1 MPVSSPPE
9 QVVRHS
15 AWARH
20 DLKVKPVE
28 QLLRRL
34 PQPRSGAELHLRG
47 DRNMEGVDEVGVEEL
62 PDDGRSATE
71 PDILALGGLAGALK
85 DCGRITVDEVK
96 SSVRQSERRAPWCVI
111 TNTGVWKGGSSP
123 HQPCHS

>member
-28 QLLRRL
+28 LLRRL

-47 DRNMEGVDEVGVEEL
+47 DRHMEGVDEVGVEEP
-62 PDDGRSATE
+62 PDGTRPAAE
-71 PDILALGGLAGALK
+71 PDILALRGLPDLLE
-85 DCGRITVDEVK
+85 DCRRITVDEVERG
-96 SSVRQSERRAPWCVI
+96 VR
-111 TNTGVWKGGSSP
+111 
-123 HQPCHS
+123 

>member
-9 QVVRHS
+9 QVVRHT

-47 DRNMEGVDEVGVEEL
+47 DRHME
-62 PDDGRSATE
+62 
-71 PDILALGGLAGALK
+71 AGA
-85 DCGRITVDEVK
+85 E
-96 SSVRQSERRAPWCVI
+96 SP
-111 TNTGVWKGGSSP
+111 GSGSCP
-123 HQPCHS
+123 